1 MEQTAVVHHGPPES
15 TEVMGT
21 LRGKVGMWLFLVTDA
36 FTFGGLLA
44 TYGALRTGNPSWPV
58 PSHILGIQL
67 TAVNTFILI
76 CSSVTMVKALSAI
89 KHGDAAKMRKFLL
102 FTMIGGATFVSIQA
116 YEWTHLITHEGMRL
130 KRDLFSATFFM
141 VTGFHGFHV
150 TCGVIYLG
158 VIRWLGGKGVYTAE
172 SHERVEIA
180 GLYWHFVDLVW
191 ILVFT
196 FMYLI

>member
-1 MEQTAVVHHGPPES
+1 MSETATLHTPPES

-21 LRGKVGMWLFLVTDA
+21 TRGKVGMWLFLISDA
-36 FTFGGLLA
+36 FTFGTLLA
-44 TYGALRTGNPSWPV
+44 SYGALRMGNPNFPT
-58 PSHILGIQL
+58 PADILDIPL
-67 TAVNTFILI
+67 TALNTFILI
-76 CSSVTMVKALSAI
+76 ISSVTMVYALSAI
-89 KHGDAAKMRKFLL
+89 KHGDIQRMRKFLL
-102 FTMIGGATFVSIQA
+102 FTMLGGATFVSIQA
-116 YEWTHLITHEGMRL
+116 YEWTHLITHTGLSLR
-130 KRDLFSATFFM
+130 KDLFSATFFA

-158 VIRWLGGKGVYTAE
+158 VIRWLGGRGAFSSDRY
-172 SHERVEIA
+172 ERVEVA